1 MPENVIVTQ
10 QAKAKALNELH
21 KIAESSQEVLASA
34 STVFPLDLFP
44 DRVAVDRTQVTIAHR
59 TFLWMGD
66 VTSVRIEDILNV
78 TANVGLIFGSLR
90 ISTRFFDPDKPYEI
104 PRLWREDALKLQA
117 IIQGLLIASK
127 KDIDA
132 SALEGAELVQEAAK
146 LGQASS
152 RDVQ

>member
-1 MPENVIVTQ
+1 MPENVMVSQ
-10 QAKAKALNELH
+10 QAKTKALHELH

-34 STVFPLDLFP
+34 STVFPFDLFP
-44 DRVAVDRTQVTIAHR
+44 DHVTVDRTQVSIAHR

-66 VTSVRIEDILNV
+66 ITSVRIEDILNV

-104 PRLWREDALKLQA
+104 PRLWREDALRLQA

-127 KDIDA
+127 KEIDA
-132 SALEGAELVQEAAK
+132 SALDGAQLVQEAER
-146 LGQASS
+146 LGQPSTINKA
-152 RDVQ
+152 